1 MGKAKRETI
10 LFSCLGSTDPVRGE
24 HDGAMLHIAR
34 HYRPDRIL
42 WYMTREM
49 RLLAEKDNRYALAIE
64 YLKKQCPGYE
74 PEILPPCCDEL
85 EDASDFDAFYDVF
98 EEQLCGISRKY
109 PGAEILVNI
118 SSGTPQ
124 MKTTLALLSSTLQF
138 PIRAIQV
145 KNFENRAGTTERTN
159 SKTYDLEY
167 ELELNEDAEPD
178 APNRCSEPKLMLIQ
192 RNKQRAQV
200 DSLLRRYDY
209 EALASMSRTLPE
221 NIRSLIQ
228 HLAYRS
234 AYNLN
239 EAATEAQNIRDMEL
253 FPANAVNAPTYREYR
268 ELSEYILILKLM
280 QRTQRYTDLLIRLN
294 PLVIR
299 LQRSWL
305 VKNGVDFSQMGNV
318 NRQGREIMNPEKIRR
333 NNPDLADWLDE
344 KYNGFRSG
352 DLNIIFCNYLTE
364 WLGKAETETGVFFRK
379 LLRLNQERNESAHSL
394 NNVTEEEIARIM
406 GYSSGQLIKNLI
418 ALLAEIYP
426 EHYRE
431 ELFSIYDTANR
442 WILETL

>member
-1 MGKAKRETI
+1 MKKTKQETI

-34 HYRPDRIL
+34 HYKPERIV
-42 WYMTREM
+42 WYMTQEM
-49 RLLAEKDNRYALAIE
+49 RLIGEKDNRYALSIE
-64 YLKKQCPGYE
+64 YLKKQCPGYA
-74 PEILPPCCDEL
+74 PEILPPCYGEL

-98 EEQLCGISRKY
+98 EEKLRSLSREY
-109 PGAEILVNI
+109 PDAEILVNL

-145 KNFENRAGTTERTN
+145 KNFEKRSGTTERTN
-159 SKTYDLEY
+159 STTYDLEY
-167 ELELNEDAEPD
+167 ELELNEDAQPD

-192 RNKQRAQV
+192 RDKQRAQIK
-200 DSLLRRYDY
+200 SLLQRYDY
-209 EALASMSRTLPE
+209 EALLAMGKTLPE
-221 NIRSLIQ
+221 GSQTLIR

-234 AYNLN
+234 AYNLRAAIS
-239 EAATEAQNIRDMEL
+239 EAENIPVIDL
-253 FPANAVNAPTYREYR
+253 FPANASNAPTYREYR
-268 ELSEYILILKLM
+268 ELSEYILLLKLM

-294 PLVIR
+294 PLVIQ

-305 VKNGVDFSQMGNV
+305 SKNGVEFSKMGYIDS
-318 NRQGREIMNPEKIRR
+318 QGREWMDPKKIRQL
-333 NNPDLADWLDE
+333 DSALADWLDE
-344 KYNGFRSG
+344 KYKNFRSSM
-352 DLNIIFCNYLTE
+352 LNIIFCNYMIE
-364 WLGKAETETGVFFRK
+364 WIGKSGTETGVLFRK
-379 LLRLNQERNESAHSL
+379 LEQLNHERNESAHSL
-394 NNVTEEEIARIM
+394 SNVTEEEIQRIM
-406 GYSSGQLIKNLI
+406 GCSSGQLIKRLT

-442 WILETL
+442 RILETL

>member
-1 MGKAKRETI
+1 MKKTKQETI

-34 HYRPDRIL
+34 HYKPERIV
-42 WYMTREM
+42 WYMTQEM
-49 RLLAEKDNRYALAIE
+49 RLIGEKDNRYALSIE
-64 YLKKQCPGYE
+64 YLKKQCPGYA
-74 PEILPPCCDEL
+74 PEILPPCYGEL

-98 EEQLCGISRKY
+98 EEKLRSLSREY
-109 PGAEILVNI
+109 PDAEILVNL

-145 KNFENRAGTTERTN
+145 KNFEKRSGTTERTN
-159 SKTYDLEY
+159 STTYDLEY
-167 ELELNEDAEPD
+167 ELELNEDAQPD

-192 RNKQRAQV
+192 RDKQRAQIK
-200 DSLLRRYDY
+200 SLLQRYDY
-209 EALASMSRTLPE
+209 EALLSMGKTLPE
-221 NIRSLIQ
+221 GSQALIR

-234 AYNLN
+234 AYNLRAAIS
-239 EAATEAQNIRDMEL
+239 EAENISGIDL
-253 FPANAVNAPTYREYR
+253 FPANASNAPTYREYR
-268 ELSEYILILKLM
+268 ELSEYILLLKLM

-305 VKNGVDFSQMGNV
+305 SKNGVEFSKMGYIDS
-318 NRQGREIMNPEKIRR
+318 QGREWMDPKKIRQLD
-333 NNPDLADWLDE
+333 PALADWLDE
-344 KYNGFRSG
+344 KYKNFRSSM
-352 DLNIIFCNYLTE
+352 LNIIFCNYMIE
-364 WLGKAETETGVFFRK
+364 WIGKSGTETGVLFRK
-379 LLRLNQERNESAHSL
+379 LEQLNHERNESAHSL
-394 NNVTEEEIARIM
+394 SNVTEEEIQRIM
-406 GYSSGQLIKNLI
+406 GCSSGQLIKRLT

-426 EHYRE
+426 EHCRE

-442 WILETL
+442 RILETL

>member
-1 MGKAKRETI
+1 MGKTKRETI

-24 HDGAMLHIAR
+24 HDGPMLHIAR

-42 WYMTREM
+42 WYMSKEM
-49 RLLAEKDNRYALAIE
+49 RMMEEKDNRYALSIE

-74 PEILPPCCDEL
+74 PEILPSCYDEL

-98 EEQLCGISRKY
+98 EEQLRNLSQKY
-109 PGAEILVNI
+109 PDAEILVNL

-124 MKTTLALLSSTLQF
+124 MKTTLALLSLTLQF

-145 KNFENRAGTTERTN
+145 KNFEKRSGTSERTTT
-159 SKTYDLEY
+159 KTYDLEY

-178 APNRCSEPKLMLIQ
+178 APNRCSEPRLMLIQ
-192 RNKQRAQV
+192 RDKQRAQI

-209 EALASMSRTLPE
+209 EALVAMNRTLPE
-221 NIRSLIQ
+221 NIRALIR
-228 HLAYRS
+228 HLAARS
-234 AYNLN
+234 SYNLREAIH
-239 EAATEAQNIRDMEL
+239 EAANIRDIDL
-253 FPANAVNAPTYREYR
+253 FPANAANAPTYREYR
-268 ELSEYILILKLM
+268 DLSEYILILKLM

-305 VKNGVDFSQMGNV
+305 VKNGVDFSQMGYMDSQ
-318 NRQGREIMNPEKIRR
+318 RREIMDPAKIRR
-333 NNPDLADWLDE
+333 NDPALADWLDE
-344 KYNGFRSG
+344 KYGVFRSG
-352 DLNIIFCNYLTE
+352 ALNIIFCNYLME
-364 WLGKAETETGVFFRK
+364 WLGKADTETGVFFRK

-418 ALLAEIYP
+418 ALLAELYP

-431 ELFSIYDTANR
+431 ELFSIYETVNR
-442 WILETL
+442 RILETL